1 MKATAMPSPCRDK
14 DIRIKPAEGRV
25 TVSFDGKMIASSLE
39 ALELDEPGA
48 PLRIYI
54 PRSDVE
60 AALLEASGTHT
71 TCPYKGEASYYSLKS
86 DSGDAKDA
94 VWYYPDPCKLVAPIR
109 DYLAFWGNR
118 IRYDN
123 SPA

>member
-1 MKATAMPSPCRDK
+1 MTRTSGSNLPRDGSPSA
-14 DIRIKPAEGRV
+14 I
-25 TVSFDGKMIASSLE
+25 DGKVIASSLE

-60 AALLEASGTHT
+60 AALLEALRHAHDVFR
-71 TCPYKGEASYYSLKS
+71 YKGEASYYSLKS